1 MGTMPLFG
9 DSTVPHEKGKKMP
22 EGKHAEPQSDV
33 EGSNTDDAPSDDCI
47 KAQDNSIGRKKYM
60 LYLEPQSTSGLLR
73 GLKRST
79 LQRQQQLVVQSVLD
93 AALEVNIPA
102 ASGDDATAL
111 PNDDAAFL
119 MSMEELISF
128 FSLFN
133 MCCVSSPTLCMAASD
148 DCAAP
153 SDDDAAP
160 SDDDVALSDRAQN
173 IIRQHL
179 GFMNT
184 NTLPNLDG
192 LSSLLL
198 LANYLFKS

>member
-1 MGTMPLFG
+1 
-9 DSTVPHEKGKKMP
+9 MP

-93 AALEVNIPA
+93 AALNIPA
-102 ASGDDATAL
+102 ASAL
-111 PNDDAAFL
+111 P
-119 MSMEELISF
+119 
-128 FSLFN
+128 
-133 MCCVSSPTLCMAASD
+133 
-148 DCAAP
+148 AP

-179 GFMNT
+179 GFMRGVVRHGRDRRKAGSDKVRRENALFSICEFT
-184 NTLPNLDG
+184 C
-192 LSSLLL
+192 SSAAVGMKLQVT
-198 LANYLFKS
+198 AKFYTKPHQ

>member
-1 MGTMPLFG
+1 MFILYSKSKFSRKYHSVRSSLLKCEIWDLFQQG
-9 DSTVPHEKGKKMP
+9 WIYDFSDPDSFAPGRQLHLQKMP

-93 AALEVNIPA
+93 AALNIPA
-102 ASGDDATAL
+102 ASAL
-111 PNDDAAFL
+111 P
-119 MSMEELISF
+119 
-128 FSLFN
+128 
-133 MCCVSSPTLCMAASD
+133 
-148 DCAAP
+148 AP